1 MSTQSYYKD
10 RLGFD
15 PREEVD
21 SGRNNVYYSSTN
33 GGPPSKMAKQGYEE
47 SLTKFKGTTCWEF
60 FINDKGGRKVCNE
73 MCANMC
79 WFSINHEARS

>member
-15 PREEVD
+15 PKEEVD
-21 SGRNNVYYSSTN
+21 SGGRNNVYYSSSN

-47 SLTKFKGTTCWEF
+47 SLTKFKGTTCWGF
-60 FINDKGGRKVCNE
+60 FISSKGRRKVCNV
-73 MCANMC
+73 CA
-79 WFSINHEARS
+79 RK